1 MSKISP
7 RYRKQ
12 GEAAEAA
19 FAAWL
24 NRSALPYI
32 YVEQSPL
39 TVPDKLKGSI
49 KRPDYIVGLP
59 MIGNVSCDVKAKS
72 FYDDKLIFDEYEF
85 RNLANFQRFFNSS
98 VWLVCYPPD
107 DLTTC
112 YLFMNEWLMLEPL
125 QEVRGQNCV
134 YMPATDMLKI
144 DTEKLTFREALMQAT
159 DLA

>member
-1 MSKISP
+1 VVSFRLSFNNP
-7 RYRKQ
+7 T
-12 GEAAEAA
+12 
-19 FAAWL
+19 
-24 NRSALPYI
+24 LPENTGDHPASYTI
-32 YVEQSPL
+32 RWD
-39 TVPDKLKGSI
+39 TILKGSI

-112 YLFMNEWLMLEPL
+112 YMFMNEWLLLEPL

-134 YMPATDMLKI
+134 YMPAVDMLKI
-144 DTEKLTFREALMQAT
+144 DTEKQTFREALMQAT